1 MADATESREL
11 LSRNLQL
18 RMTRKLTVAAAT
30 TIYAGQ
36 IVGIDAFGE
45 AVHATT
51 TLKVAGIAVSDA
63 VAGDVL
69 TCWLGYVVKLPY
81 SLAAVTDVGLTA
93 YAVDS
98 SLATNASNTAILGP
112 IIDWESGYIWVL
124 LTLRA

>member
-63 VAGDVL
+63 VAGDV
-69 TCWLGYVVKLPY
+69 THGSTGAVHCGLPARRVRHRGAR
-81 SLAAVTDVGLTA
+81 AA
-93 YAVDS
+93 
-98 SLATNASNTAILGP
+98 
-112 IIDWESGYIWVL
+112 
-124 LTLRA
+124 LRHQSEDRL